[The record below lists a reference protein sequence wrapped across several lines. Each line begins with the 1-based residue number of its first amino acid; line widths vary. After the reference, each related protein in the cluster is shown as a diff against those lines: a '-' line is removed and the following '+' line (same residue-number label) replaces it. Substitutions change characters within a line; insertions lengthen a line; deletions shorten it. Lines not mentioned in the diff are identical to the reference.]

1 MINMKINSKD
11 LNKKLNNV
19 IGYSN
24 GFFDGVEIERLH
36 FNRILG
42 GYTAEAL
49 GHYIDSK
56 ARTNP
61 NMLHH
66 IYEWNKVGDKGSRL
80 FTFNVNATKTN
91 ISFMGKFLTSK
102 SVSSTSSE
110 PFPNKAEIME
120 NKIAITIEPRNS
132 DVLVFEDEGETV
144 FTASSIYIANP
155 GGDEV
160 AGSFG
165 KVVDEFFSSY
175 FTNSVLSPI
184 VKDLKNIKQF
194 SDNFVQGSR
203 SGRSVGV
210 AAGRKYMTIKG
221 VEQI

>member
-11 LNKKLNNV
+11 LSKKLNNV

-24 GFFDGVEIERLH
+24 GFFDGVEMERLQ

-49 GHYIDSK
+49 GYYIDSK

-66 IYEWNKVGDKGSRL
+66 VYEWNKVGDRGSRL
-80 FTFNVNATKTN
+80 FTFNVNATKGN
-91 ISFMGKFLTSK
+91 ILFIGKFLTSK
-102 SVSSTSSE
+102 SISSTSSE
-110 PFPNKAEIME
+110 PFPNKAEVME
-120 NKIAITIEPRNS
+120 NKIAITIEPKNS
-132 DVLVFEDEGETV
+132 DVLAFEDEGEMV

-165 KVVDEFFSSY
+165 RVVDEFFSSY
-175 FTNSVLSPI
+175 FTNSVLSPVI
-184 VKDLKNIKQF
+184 KDLQNIKQF
-194 SDNFVQGSR
+194 TDNFAKGSK
-203 SGRSVGV
+203 SGRSAGV
-210 AAGRKYMTIKG
+210 SAGRKYMTIKG